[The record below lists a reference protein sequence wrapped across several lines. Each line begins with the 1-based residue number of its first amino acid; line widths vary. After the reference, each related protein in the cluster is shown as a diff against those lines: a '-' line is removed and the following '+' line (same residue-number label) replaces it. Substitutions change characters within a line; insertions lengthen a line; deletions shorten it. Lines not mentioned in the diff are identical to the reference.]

1 MNDFDQRIARLSPEK
16 RALLVQRLAPLSF
29 GQQRIWMLE
38 QSQPGSLFYKT
49 EVSLHL
55 NGALNIGVLV
65 QSLTEVFRRHESLRT
80 VFPII
85 NGQAVQLVT
94 PAQPVH
100 LPVTDLSHLPVDT
113 QETETQSL
121 INSLNREVFDLERG
135 PLWRMQLV
143 KLSAEEH
150 VMVLVVHHLVF
161 DGWSR
166 GVLTRE
172 MGVLYNAYLKGEA
185 SPLPELPMQYGA
197 YARWQHQTLSG
208 EMLDEQKR
216 YWREQLE
223 GELPELELPGDH
235 PRPAITSHRGAVQTL
250 EISAGLA
257 QQVKAL
263 SRREGVTVFMT
274 LLAAFQ
280 ALIYCYTRE
289 SDFIVGTP
297 VSGRHRAGT
306 PALVGCFVN
315 IITVRTR
322 LKGSPTFRELLAQTR
337 KLSVEAL
344 AHQDLPFAELLENLW
359 PGQPLGSYGIRNGRK
374 LFRVMLDYSLVPA
387 RKLGPTPSSSSLQ
400 ISVPE
405 VGETLTGLDFYI
417 AVAESEDG
425 LFGTVTCTRDLFD
438 EDTITG
444 MRKDFERVLLRCV
457 ENPDG
462 EILNI
467 PVSITRTFQTLPLGQ
482 PVLGNQIEGG
492 QQL

>member
-1 MNDFDQRIARLSPEK
+1 MNDLGQRIARLSPEK

-29 GQQRIWMLE
+29 AQQRIWMLE

-55 NGALNIGVLV
+55 NGALNIGALE
-65 QSLTEVFRRHESLRT
+65 QSLTEVFRRHEALRT

-85 NGQAVQLVT
+85 DGQPLQMVT
-94 PAQPVH
+94 PAQPLHVPVIDLTH
-100 LPVTDLSHLPVDT
+100 LAVEA
-113 QETETQSL
+113 QQAETQRM
-121 INSLNREVFDLERG
+121 INALNREVFDLEGG

-143 KLSAEEH
+143 KLSEGEH

-172 MGVLYNAYLKGEA
+172 VGVLYSTYMKGEP

-197 YARWQHQTLSG
+197 YARWQRESLSG
-208 EMLDEQKR
+208 EILDQQVR
-216 YWREQLE
+216 YWLEQLE

-235 PRPAITSHRGAVQTL
+235 SRPAVTTHRGAVQTL
-250 EISAGLA
+250 EISRDLA

-289 SDFIVGTP
+289 PDFIVGTP

-322 LKGSPTFRELLAQTR
+322 LTGNPTFRTLLAQTR
-337 KLSVEAL
+337 KLTVEAL
-344 AHQDLPFAELLENLW
+344 ANQDLPFASLLEKLW

-374 LFRVMLDYSLVPA
+374 LFRVMLDYSLVGP
-387 RKLGPTPSSSSLQ
+387 RKVGPTSSSLQ

-425 LFGTVTCTRDLFD
+425 IFGTVTCSRDLFD

-444 MRKDFERVLLRCV
+444 MRKDFERVLSRCV
-457 ENPDG
+457 EDPDE

-467 PVSITRTFQTLPLGQ
+467 PVSLARTLPLGQ
-482 PVLGNQIEGG
+482 PALSNQIEGG
-492 QQL
+492 QL